1 MLGHV
6 CQFFITKRHKRLKS
20 EFKGQMVF
28 KFDLG
33 LPIAY
38 KIMYFDRNENGNKD
52 GKILGANYGVLCYE
66 RRISL

>member
-20 EFKGQMVF
+20 EFKGQIVF
-28 KFDLG
+28 KF

-38 KIMYFDRNENGNKD
+38 KIMYFGRNVNGNKD
-52 GKILGANYGVLCYE
+52 CKILGGDYGVLCYE
-66 RRISL
+66 GRISL